1 MSKIE
6 NSKKLSQQKFNILY
20 NKLEKVLKDRIL
32 HFFYNFANTA
42 FSNIT

>member
-20 NKLEKVLKDRIL
+20 NKFEKQLKELKDE
-32 HFFYNFANTA
+32 
-42 FSNIT
+42 